1 MFSGFDNVGKRKRNF
16 KFLSFSVISEGLKL
30 SVPVISIHGGV
41 LKKYLIAYY
50 AKITQY
56 LTAKLSEYLT
66 QHKSFHFL
74 IFLAILNGKG
84 RIKHFFSIKI
94 TCFWYDQINMSQ
106 VWKERN
112 KEKIIANNIVK
123 ELVHSVFYFGQEFK
137 INGIGSQKTIHTL
150 LIIVRL

>member
-1 MFSGFDNVGKRKRNF
+1 MA
-16 KFLSFSVISEGLKL
+16 EYW
-30 SVPVISIHGGV
+30 
-41 LKKYLIAYY
+41 KKYLIAYY

-74 IFLAILNGKG
+74 IFLAILDGKG
-84 RIKHFFSIKI
+84 RIKHFFSTKI

-106 VWKERN
+106 VWKETN

-123 ELVHSVFYFGQEFK
+123 ELVDSVFYFGQEFK

-150 LIIVRL
+150 VAVVP

>member
-1 MFSGFDNVGKRKRNF
+1 MAEYWKN
-16 KFLSFSVISEGLKL
+16 
-30 SVPVISIHGGV
+30 
-41 LKKYLIAYY
+41 YLIAYY

-74 IFLAILNGKG
+74 IFLAILDGKG
-84 RIKHFFSIKI
+84 RIKHFFSTKI

-106 VWKERN
+106 VWKQTN

-123 ELVHSVFYFGQEFK
+123 QLVDSVFYFGQEFK

-150 LIIVRL
+150 TELAPFDGICNFL